1 MAKNFVQAGESL
13 TIPAP
18 EGGAVSGAAFQIGFL
33 TGVFLS
39 NAAEGEPVAI
49 LTEGVFELE
58 KEAGLG
64 IFLGELC
71 YLEDGVATTTVVG
84 NAIGIC
90 VADADASEGTVK
102 VKFSA
107 PGPVGPVGPE
117 GPEGPPAPII

>member
-1 MAKNFVQAGESL
+1 MAKNFVQEGESL

-18 EGGAVSGAAFQIGFL
+18 LGGAVSGAAFQIGFL

-39 NAAEGEPVAI
+39 TASAGEPVAV

-58 KEAGLG
+58 KESGLD

-71 YLEDGVATTTVVG
+71 YLDAGAVTTTVVG

-90 VADADASEGTVK
+90 VADSDASEGTVK
-102 VKFSA
+102 VKFSS
-107 PGPVGPVGPE
+107 PGPVGPE
-117 GPEGPPAPII
+117 GPEGPIGPAGP

>member
-1 MAKNFVQAGESL
+1 MAKNLVQTGESL

-18 EGGAVSGAAFQIGFL
+18 EGGAVSGAAYQVGFL
-33 TGVFLS
+33 SGVFLS
-39 NAAEGEPVAI
+39 SAEEGEPVAF

-71 YLEDGVATTTVVG
+71 YLEDGVVTNAVVG
-84 NAIGIC
+84 NALGVC
-90 VADADASEGTVK
+90 VASADAAESTVK
-102 VKFSA
+102 VKLSA